1 MLFGKNYFEIFDVA
15 QTYDVDQ
22 KGLLERYLG
31 LQRKFHPDR
40 YIASSEAEKRI
51 NMQWVAEINL
61 AFETLSDDLK
71 RSIYLLKLNGHE
83 LEENPTLD
91 KGILLKQIEL
101 REDLEEIKRD
111 VNDELALT
119 EFKKETKKELESL
132 KFHLKAAFS
141 IGDNESIKN
150 LIYEQQF
157 FTKLIGE
164 MELLDNKSMEI
175 D

>member
-71 RSIYLLKLNGHE
+71 RSIYLLNLNGHE

-101 REDLEEIKRD
+101 REGLEEIKRD

-141 IGDNESIKN
+141 IGDNESIKD

-157 FTKLIGE
+157 LTKLIGE
-164 MELLDNKSMEI
+164 MELFDNKSMEI

>member
-71 RSIYLLKLNGHE
+71 RSIYLLNLNGHE

-157 FTKLIGE
+157 LTKLIGE

>member
-71 RSIYLLKLNGHE
+71 RSIYLLNLNGHE
-83 LEENPTLD
+83 LEENPKLD

-101 REDLEEIKRD
+101 REGLEEIKRD
-111 VNDELALT
+111 VNDELAQT

-157 FTKLIGE
+157 LTKLI
-164 MELLDNKSMEI
+164 
-175 D
+175 

>member
-22 KGLLERYLG
+22 KGLLKRYLG

-61 AFETLSDDLK
+61 AFETLSDDQK

-83 LEENPTLD
+83 LEENPTLG

-111 VNDELALT
+111 SNYERALT
-119 EFKKETKKELESL
+119 EFKKETEKELESL
-132 KFHLKAAFS
+132 KSRLRAAFS
-141 IGDNESIKN
+141 IGDSEAIKN

-157 FTKLIGE
+157 LTKLIGE
-164 MELLDNKSMEI
+164 MELLDINPMGI